1 MPAPP
6 ESAAPAVPGAPG
18 APAAPAAPGAFASS
32 ATPAAI
38 PARPVIAGAWRESR
52 LESRLESRP
61 GSGPESSPDP
71 RPERRRTFEDKTVRV
86 LAQHAGK
93 IYLGLFALTAVVVS
107 LRNPTV

>member
-6 ESAAPAVPGAPG
+6 ESAAPAVPGALGAPG

-38 PARPVIAGAWRESR
+38 PARPVIAGAWR
-52 LESRLESRP
+52 ESRLESRP